1 MQHPVSFP
9 SFSFHDNSIFC
20 NKPIVGTMNINAD
33 HEKNLKVS
41 IIYKIQLIGGITEIL
56 NGGVINWGIF
66 NLVGY
71 FKSSISLI
79 KIIIIDNTNLVMLY
93 VKIWINNENF
103 LIYSEL
109 KTNELLYKPYLLNL
123 IDIIVTM

>member
-1 MQHPVSFP
+1 
-9 SFSFHDNSIFC
+9 
-20 NKPIVGTMNINAD
+20 MNINAD

-41 IIYKIQLIGGITEIL
+41 IIYKIQLIGGITKIL

>member
-1 MQHPVSFP
+1 
-9 SFSFHDNSIFC
+9 
-20 NKPIVGTMNINAD
+20 MNINAD

-56 NGGVINWGIF
+56 NGGVINWGRF
-66 NLVGY
+66 NLAGY

>member
-1 MQHPVSFP
+1 
-9 SFSFHDNSIFC
+9 
-20 NKPIVGTMNINAD
+20 MNINAD

>member
-1 MQHPVSFP
+1 
-9 SFSFHDNSIFC
+9 
-20 NKPIVGTMNINAD
+20 VGTMNINAD

>member
-1 MQHPVSFP
+1 
-9 SFSFHDNSIFC
+9 
-20 NKPIVGTMNINAD
+20 MNINAD

-123 IDIIVTM
+123 ID

>member
-1 MQHPVSFP
+1 M
-9 SFSFHDNSIFC
+9 
-20 NKPIVGTMNINAD
+20 VGLLT
-33 HEKNLKVS
+33 
-41 IIYKIQLIGGITEIL
+41 G
-56 NGGVINWGIF
+56 GIF